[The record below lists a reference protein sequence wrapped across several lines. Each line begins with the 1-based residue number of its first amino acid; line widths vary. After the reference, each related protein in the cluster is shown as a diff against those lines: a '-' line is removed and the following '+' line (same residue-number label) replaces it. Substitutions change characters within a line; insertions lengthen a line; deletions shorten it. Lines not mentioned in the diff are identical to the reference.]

1 MKNNKTIYPNIMKN
15 KFIYIALTIL
25 VAACSAPDK
34 KAELEK
40 LKSERSAVE
49 AKIMALEEEIAK
61 TDTTKKEDII
71 EVVAMPLVPEVFK
84 TYIEIQGRVD
94 ADENVSLSSE
104 LPGTINRVNVKVGDE
119 VSKGQILAETDARA
133 IQQQIAD
140 LQNSLDLAK
149 QVYDKQKNLW
159 DQKIGTEIQFLQTK
173 NNKESLE
180 HKMASMQEQIRMSK
194 VISPINGTVD
204 EVNIKVGQAVMP
216 GMSAINVINFSNLK
230 VKADVAESYTARIKT
245 GNEVLVL
252 FPDMKD
258 SVRSKVQYASRGIN
272 ALSRT
277 FNVEVL
283 LDNKKEYHPNMVA
296 KLKIND
302 YQSPGPKVVI
312 PVRFIQKGTSESYV
326 LVAENGVAVKK
337 VIKISREYSG
347 VAEIAEGVVAG
358 ELLIT
363 EGYDLVNE
371 GDKITVRK

>member
-1 MKNNKTIYPNIMKN
+1 MKN